1 MKTTKTTKITMPA
14 KTAMSAKTAKITTPA
29 KATAILGLS
38 TLSLLVA
45 GQFARAAQ
53 TQARPNVLLIY
64 ADDLGSLDLNCYG
77 SKDLRTPNL
86 DRLATQGVRFTQFY
100 GAPVCSPSRG
110 ALLTGMFTRHAGL
123 TNNAGPNAVLPGE
136 RTTIAEMMKANGYAT
151 AAIGK
156 WHIGDAAHPET
167 LPNAQGFDYFF
178 GHRGGCIDNYSH
190 YFYWN
195 GPNRHDLWQ
204 NTTEVWR
211 NGQFFPQLTADEVK
225 NFIQKQQN
233 PWFVYWAINVPHY
246 PLQGT
251 EKWLEYYKD
260 KGLSDQ
266 RMKYA
271 AFVSTLDEIVGQ
283 VLSWLDQAGLRENTI
298 IIFQSD
304 NGHSTEER
312 NGYGGGNAGPYRGA
326 KFSMFEGG
334 IRLPAMISWPARIP
348 QNELRDQLCGNIDW
362 FPTIAGLC
370 GIDMA
375 PYRDVD
381 GKDLMPVLA
390 DAKAP
395 SPHAV
400 YHCDIGDQWMVRK
413 GDWKLLCNAIDSVAN
428 IRYNHGDDQ
437 YYLTNLA
444 MDISEKN
451 NLAKQYPQIV
461 EELKALRKAYASEVG
476 EPKGML
482 KSGAGGGGGS
492 GKGGGRKNA
501 DNNSVKSITEME
513 DD

>member
-1 MKTTKTTKITMPA
+1 MKTTKTLI
-14 KTAMSAKTAKITTPA
+14 
-29 KATAILGLS
+29 GLS
-38 TLSLLVA
+38 SLSLSLLA
-45 GQFARAAQ
+45 IGQLAHAA
-53 TQARPNVLLIY
+53 QARPNVLLIY

-77 SKDLRTPNL
+77 SKDLYTPNL
-86 DRLATQGVRFTQFY
+86 DRLATQSTRFTQFY

-110 ALLTGMFTRHAGL
+110 SLLTGMFTRHAGL

-136 RTTIAEMMKANGYAT
+136 RVTIAEMMKANGYAT

-156 WHIGDAAHPET
+156 WHIGDASRPET

-190 YFYWN
+190 FFYWA

-204 NTTEVWR
+204 NNTETWR
-211 NGQFFPQLTADEVK
+211 NGRFFPQLTVDEIK
-225 NFIQKQQN
+225 NFIPKQQT
-233 PWFVYWAINVPHY
+233 PWFIYWAINMPHY

-251 EKWLEYYKD
+251 EKWLDYYKD

-283 VLSWLDQAGLRENTI
+283 ILTWIDQTGRRENTI

-312 NGYGGGNAGPYRGA
+312 NGFGGGNAGPYRGA
-326 KFSMFEGG
+326 KFSLFEGG
-334 IRLPAMISWPARIP
+334 IRLPSMISWPAGRIP
-348 QNELRDQLCGNIDW
+348 QNEVRDQLCGNIDW
-362 FPTIAGLC
+362 FPTIAELC

-381 GKDLMPVLA
+381 GKSLMPVLN

-395 SPHAV
+395 TPHPV
-400 YHCDIGDQWMVRK
+400 YHFDNGDQWMVRK
-413 GDWKLLCNAIDSVAN
+413 GDWKLLYNALDSVAN

-461 EELKALRKAYASEVG
+461 EELKALRKTYAAEVG
-476 EPKGML
+476 PPKGMFGGTGDT
-482 KSGAGGGGGS
+482 SGGV
-492 GKGGGRKNA
+492 GKKNTTGKK
-501 DNNSVKSITEME
+501 VKNIVEME

>member
-1 MKTTKTTKITMPA
+1 MKSIIA
-14 KTAMSAKTAKITTPA
+14 
-29 KATAILGLS
+29 LS
-38 TLSLLVA
+38 SLSLLAA
-45 GQFARAAQ
+45 GQLAHAHAHAAQ
-53 TQARPNVLLIY
+53 PQNRPNVLLIY

-77 SKDLRTPNL
+77 SKDLCTPNL
-86 DRLATQGVRFTQFY
+86 DRLATQGTRFTQFY

-123 TNNAGPNAVLPGE
+123 TNNAGPNAVLPGN
-136 RTTIAEMMKANGYAT
+136 RVTLAKMMKAHGYAT

-156 WHIGDAAHPET
+156 WHIGDATRPET

-190 YFYWN
+190 YFYWS

-204 NTTEVWR
+204 NNTEVWR
-211 NGQFFPQLTADEVK
+211 NGQFFPQLTVDEVK
-225 NFIQKQQN
+225 NYIQKQQQQQT
-233 PWFVYWAINVPHY
+233 PWFVYWAINMPHY

-251 EKWLEYYKD
+251 EKWLDYYKD
-260 KGLSDQ
+260 KGLADQ

-271 AFVSTLDEIVGQ
+271 AFVSTLDETVGQ
-283 VLSWLDQAGLRENTI
+283 ILSWLDQSGLRENTI

-334 IRLPAMISWPARIP
+334 IRLPAMISWPAGGIP
-348 QNELRDQLCGNIDW
+348 RNEVRDQLCGNVDW

-370 GIDMA
+370 RIDMT
-375 PYRDVD
+375 PYRDID
-381 GKDLMPVLA
+381 GKDILPVIK
-390 DAKAP
+390 DAAAP
-395 SPHAV
+395 TPHPE
-400 YHCDIGDQWMVRK
+400 YHCDIGDQWMIRK
-413 GDWKLLCNAIDSVAN
+413 GDWKLIHNALDSVAN

-444 MDISEKN
+444 KDISEKA
-451 NLAKQYPQIV
+451 NLAKQYPKIV
-461 EELKALRKAYASEVG
+461 EELKTLRETYVTRVG
-476 EPKGML
+476 PPRGMF
-482 KSGAGGGGGS
+482 GE
-492 GKGGGRKNA
+492 GKGSAARKPPSKNA
-501 DNNSVKSITEME
+501 TPIIDLE